1 MKEYE
6 EKAVDLAQN
15 RHKLQALCIKLKAVR
30 QTCPLFDTQRWV
42 FFSYSSLYLYNL
54 DVLVVGIMH
63 VWFCLR
69 SNFLLHQIS
78 GKRCLPFLSISI
90 ILYTLGLSWNAQKLI
105 SIQLKKVSILFYKYA
120 QMLYSCLSF
129 FF

>member
-42 FFSYSSLYLYNL
+42 FFCYSSLYLYT
-54 DVLVVGIMH
+54 IWM
-63 VWFCLR
+63 C
-69 SNFLLHQIS
+69 
-78 GKRCLPFLSISI
+78 
-90 ILYTLGLSWNAQKLI
+90 
-105 SIQLKKVSILFYKYA
+105 
-120 QMLYSCLSF
+120 
-129 FF
+129 